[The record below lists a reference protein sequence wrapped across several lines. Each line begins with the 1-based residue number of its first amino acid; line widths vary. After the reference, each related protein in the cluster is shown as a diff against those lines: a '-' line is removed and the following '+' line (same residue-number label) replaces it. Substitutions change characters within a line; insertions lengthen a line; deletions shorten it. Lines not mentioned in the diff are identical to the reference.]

1 MRSTLLWRVVLL
13 YAALALHAEIGFACG
28 PRPTVLDNYEQAQAV
43 VIARV
48 LSVEVQKGNANE
60 LGSAA
65 LVVEKVYKGTLRI
78 DDHVKFWSD
87 NQRGLLFNK
96 TTVGQ
101 QFLLYL
107 LGPNEEDNSWNGLGC
122 ARTQALEWATEDL
135 LYLDNM
141 SKRRGK
147 TRVSGNYLFSL
158 DLKSDDVANKTIR
171 IIGEKR
177 TYLTKTDANGVYEIY
192 DLPPGNYVIQPEVPP
207 GWQSARYPRPV
218 TGLSFTTS
226 ISPHAQVFTL
236 EAKKH
241 VTVDLL
247 FEPDNAIEGSVVG
260 PDGKPIA
267 HLSAHLWKPDQIDE
281 SDTYGLT
288 DDSGHFRI
296 TSVPAGSYL
305 LVLNQDGKLGTRE
318 PFPRLF
324 YPGVAER
331 EKATL
336 IDIRIGETVKG
347 IDVMIPRFAET
358 ITVSGMLLFSD
369 GKPVAGEWVWFKANE
384 QEGFDRYEGGKTDS
398 MGRFTVKIVKGAKG
412 EIVGEYSPDSEEY
425 EKCPELRDLIR
436 STGEKSNEIRSS
448 AIKLDAERSVENLVL
463 RLPFQECKPRDP

>member
-1 MRSTLLWRVVLL
+1 MRSTVLCRALLIC
-13 YAALALHAEIGFACG
+13 AALALPAESGFACG
-28 PRPTVLDNYEQAQAV
+28 PRPTVLDNYQQAQAV

-48 LSVEVQKGNANE
+48 LSVEVEKNNANG

-65 LVVEKVYKGTLRI
+65 LVVEKVYKGKLRI
-78 DDHVKFWSD
+78 DDHVVFWGD

-96 TTVGQ
+96 TNVGE

-107 LGPNEEDNSWNGLGC
+107 VGPNEDNSWNGLGC
-122 ARTQALEWATEDL
+122 GRTQRIEAATEDL
-135 LYLDNM
+135 LYLDNIT
-141 SKRRGK
+141 KRRGK
-147 TRVSGNYLFSL
+147 TRVSGNYFFWPDST
-158 DLKSDDVANKTIR
+158 SDDVANRTIR
-171 IIGEKR
+171 ITGQNR
-177 TYLTKTDANGVYEIY
+177 TFQTKTDANGTYEIY
-192 DLPPGNYVIQPEVPP
+192 DLPPGKYVIQPEVPT
-207 GWQSARYPRPV
+207 GWQSARFPRPV
-218 TGLSFTTS
+218 TGLPFTTS
-226 ISPHAQVFTL
+226 ISPHALVFTL

-241 VTVDLL
+241 VSVDLL

-288 DDSGHFRI
+288 DKSGHFRI
-296 TSVPAGSYL
+296 TSVPPGSYL

-336 IDIRIGETVKG
+336 INIRLGETVKG
-347 IDVMIPRFAET
+347 IDVMIPGFAET
-358 ITVSGMLLFSD
+358 ITVSGVLLFSE
-369 GKPVAGEWVWFKANE
+369 GKPVAGEWVWFEANG
-384 QEGFDRYEGGKTDS
+384 QEGFDSYEVGKTDS

-412 EIVGEYSPDSEEY
+412 EIVGEYSPDSEVY

-448 AIKLDAERSVENLVL
+448 GIKLDAERSVVNLVL
-463 RLPFQECKPRDP
+463 RFPFQECKPNDP